1 MKKSK
6 VSRRDFLAKSAIGA
20 GAAAALGAVPT
31 AAAAA
36 DSAPGM
42 PAIRLADEFVKSH
55 SEEPIS
61 FEFGEKGLSG
71 AEVFARACKAEGL
84 AALFC
89 CPGNYTMIN
98 AISATGIP
106 AYGGRIED
114 IMCAAADGFSR
125 ITGEVAATSGT
136 EGPGFTNMIMSIA
149 SAHRAHSPVLVLAS
163 NMAMSN
169 EDRLGGIQQMYQQP
183 ITEGIKKYGKRITIP
198 NRIHEYA
205 QHAFRELKS
214 GVPGV
219 VHLDFP
225 SEVHGARF
233 KNASELKDFW
243 EVSRYRSECVAHPAA
258 KDVAKA
264 VDMIQRSERPMIVAG
279 QGVFLHKGWEALKRV
294 AEKNDIAVVESGPVR
309 GHFG

>member
-1 MKKSK
+1 MSDRKQNEP
-6 VSRRDFLAKSAIGA
+6 VSRRDFLAKSALGA
-20 GAAAALGAVPT
+20 GATAALAAVNAAP
-31 AAAAA
+31 AAAAVDAAPNMAPIRVA
-36 DSAPGM
+36 DQ
-42 PAIRLADEFVKSH
+42 FTKSLN
-55 SEEPIS
+55 EAPIS
-61 FEFGEKGLSG
+61 FEFGANGLTG
-71 AEVFARACKAEGL
+71 AEVFARVCKMEGL

-98 AISATGIP
+98 AISASGIP

-125 ITGEVAATSGT
+125 VTGEVTATSGT
-136 EGPGFTNMIMSIA
+136 EGPGFTNMVMSIA
-149 SAHRAHSPVLVLAS
+149 SAQRAHSPVLVLAS

-169 EDRLGGIQQMYQQP
+169 EDRIGGIQQMYQQP

-233 KNASELKDFW
+233 KDASELKDFW
-243 EVSRYRSECVAHPAA
+243 D
-258 KDVAKA
+258 K
-264 VDMIQRSERPMIVAG
+264 
-279 QGVFLHKGWEALKRV
+279 
-294 AEKNDIAVVESGPVR
+294 
-309 GHFG
+309 